1 MHARSSRGGKWTAF
15 VAALGFLV
23 LASDG
28 TASVRARVVS
38 AEFDS
43 PIFATAPAG
52 DSRLFVAEQGGK
64 IRILNPATHRV
75 NRAPFLVVE
84 NILSG
89 GERGLL
95 GLAFDP
101 AFATNGYFYVNVTRS
116 PDGATEIRRYRVS
129 AANPNRADPAS
140 ETLILRYA
148 QPFPNHNGGWLGFG
162 PDGFLYISSGDG
174 GSGNDPNNNAQNT
187 NALLGKILRID
198 VAHPS
203 GGRAYGIPTDNPFAA
218 GGAPEVWDY
227 GLRNPWRCSFDR
239 ETGDLWIGDVGQD
252 AREEVD
258 VHRAGQAGGRNY
270 GWRVFEG
277 RIPTSG
283 ISDPAPPNAIRPVLD
298 YPHPIGEAVIGGY
311 VCRFPVRGLKGL
323 YIFGD
328 EVSGRVW
335 TFRPVNGRATHLQER
350 TAQITR
356 QGGIPFLS
364 SFAEDGFGRLYA
376 VSLAGKIYRIVG
388 GPSR

>member
-1 MHARSSRGGKWTAF
+1 MPA
-15 VAALGFLV
+15 VAALVFQF

-28 TASVRARVVS
+28 KAALRAQVV
-38 AEFDS
+38 ADGFDS
-43 PIFATAPAG
+43 PIFATAPRG
-52 DSRLFVAEQGGK
+52 DARLFVAEQGGR
-64 IRILNPATHRV
+64 IRILNPATRRIE
-75 NRAPFLVVE
+75 RAPFLEVK

-101 AFATNGYFYVNVTRS
+101 GFASNGYFYVNVTRS
-116 PDGATEIRRYRVS
+116 SDGATEIRRYRIS
-129 AANPNRADPAS
+129 AANPNLADPAS

-148 QPFPNHNGGWLGFG
+148 QPFSNHNGGWLGFG
-162 PDGFLYISSGDG
+162 PDGFLYIAAGDG

-187 NALLGKILRID
+187 NELLGKILRID

-203 GGRAYGIPTDNPFAA
+203 GGRAYGIPAGNPFAA
-218 GGAPEVWDY
+218 GGGAPEVWDF

-252 AREEVD
+252 AREEVS
-258 VHRAGQAGGRNY
+258 VHRAGGAGGVNF

-277 RIPTSG
+277 AIRTPG
-283 ISDPAPPNAIRPVLD
+283 ISDPAPPDAIRPVYD
-298 YPHPIGEAVIGGY
+298 YKHPIGEAIIGGY
-311 VCRFPVRGLKGL
+311 VCRFPTRGIRGL

-328 EVSGRVW
+328 AVTGRVW
-335 TFRPVNGRATHLQER
+335 TFRPVDGVATHLQER

-356 QGGIPFLS
+356 QRGIPSLS

-376 VSLAGKIYRIVG
+376 ISLAGKIYRLV
-388 GPSR
+388 SRPAHPRPRANGAR